1 LSSVDPV
8 NKATDKGVRHFTR
21 NGGRLCVCSEHTST
35 EDAKPLM
42 ETQLRNG
49 MVLTAIGL
57 CAGVMT
63 PETTLAQ
70 TAVGA
75 VINGADTAWVLM
87 SSALVLAM
95 TVPGLALFY
104 GGLVRSKNVL
114 GTIMHSFAILCVV
127 SLFWVLL
134 GYSLAFGPDVN
145 GVIGSLAWVGLSG
158 VGLSPHPVYG
168 PTIPHQAFM
177 VFQLMFAAITPALIT
192 GAFAERM
199 KFGALILFALLW
211 SLLIYCPVAHW
222 VWGGGWL
229 AGLGALDFAGG
240 AVVHISS
247 GISALVCALVL
258 GARQG
263 YGTDYMA
270 PHNLPMVLLG
280 TGLLWVGWFGFN
292 AGSAL
297 GANETAVVAF
307 VATHTAA
314 VAAALSWM
322 AVEWWHRGTP
332 TVLGIASGAVAG
344 LAMVTPGA
352 GFVSPF
358 SALFMGLVAGGLSYV
373 AIMKKGGFGYDDSL
387 DVVGIHGVA
396 GIGGILLT
404 GLLASKGVNAAGA
417 DGLLHGNAAFF
428 AVQAV
433 VVVVVGVFSAVG
445 TWVILKAVDR
455 LVGLRVLPE
464 EERMGLDLSQHNE
477 RAYS

>member
-1 LSSVDPV
+1 
-8 NKATDKGVRHFTR
+8 
-21 NGGRLCVCSEHTST
+21 
-35 EDAKPLM
+35 M
-42 ETQLRNG
+42 ETQLRSG
-49 MVLTAIGL
+49 MVLTALGL

-70 TAVGA
+70 TAAGA

-433 VVVVVGVFSAVG
+433 MVVVVGVFSAAG

>member
-1 LSSVDPV
+1 M
-8 NKATDKGVRHFTR
+8 
-21 NGGRLCVCSEHTST
+21 
-35 EDAKPLM
+35 EDAKGPM
-42 ETQLRNG
+42 EKQLAVGIGR
-49 MVLTAIGL
+49 TALVL
-57 CAGVMT
+57 CAGVIA
-63 PETTLAQ
+63 PETALAE
-70 TAVGA
+70 TAAGVL
-75 VINGADTAWVLM
+75 INGADTAWVLI

-114 GTIMHSFAILCVV
+114 GTIMHSFVILCLV
-127 SLFWVLL
+127 SLCWVLL
-134 GYSLAFGPDVN
+134 GYSLAFGPDVK
-145 GVIGSLAWVGLSG
+145 GVVGSLAWAGLSG
-158 VGLSPHPVYG
+158 VGLSPHAVYG

-199 KFGALILFALLW
+199 KFSALVLFSLLW
-211 SLLIYCPVAHW
+211 SLLIYCPIAHW
-222 VWGGGWL
+222 LWGGGWL

-314 VAAALSWM
+314 VTAALSWM

-332 TVLGIASGAVAG
+332 TVLGIASGAIAG

-358 SALFMGLVAGGLSYV
+358 SALFMGMAAGGLSYL
-373 AIMKKGGFGYDDSL
+373 AIMKKGGLGYDDSL

-396 GIGGILLT
+396 GVGGILLT
-404 GLLASKGVNAAGA
+404 GLLASKAVNGAGA
-417 DGLLHGNAAFF
+417 DGLLHGNASFF
-428 AVQAV
+428 AVQALT
-433 VVVVVGVFSAVG
+433 VVVVGLFSAAG

-455 LVGLRVLPE
+455 LVGLRLLPE

>member
-1 LSSVDPV
+1 MERQFG
-8 NKATDKGVRHFTR
+8 N
-21 NGGRLCVCSEHTST
+21 
-35 EDAKPLM
+35 DAWM
-42 ETQLRNG
+42 
-49 MVLTAIGL
+49 TALVL
-57 CAGVMT
+57 CAGVMA
-63 PETTLAQ
+63 PETASAETIAAA
-70 TAVGA
+70 TVS
-75 VINGADTAWVLM
+75 GADTAWVLI
-87 SSALVLAM
+87 SAALVLAM

-114 GTIMHSFAILCVV
+114 GTIMHSFVILCLI

-134 GYSLAFGPDVN
+134 GYSLAFGPDVK
-145 GVIGSLAWVGLSG
+145 GVIGSLAWAGLNG
-158 VGLSPHPVYG
+158 VGLSPHAVYG

-211 SLLIYCPVAHW
+211 SLLIYCPIAHW
-222 VWGGGWL
+222 IWGGGWL

-247 GISALVCALVL
+247 GISALVCALML
-258 GARQG
+258 GRRQG

-314 VAAALSWM
+314 VTAALTWM
-322 AVEWWHRGTP
+322 TVEWWHRGTP

-352 GFVSPF
+352 GFVTPF
-358 SALFMGLVAGGLSYV
+358 SALFMGMAAGGLSYV
-373 AIMKKGGFGYDDSL
+373 AIMKKGGLGYDDSL

-396 GIGGILLT
+396 GVGGILMT
-404 GLLASKGVNAAGA
+404 GLFASKAVNAAGA
-417 DGLLHGNAAFF
+417 DGLLQGNGAFF
-428 AVQAV
+428 AVQALT
-433 VVVVVGVFSAVG
+433 VVVVGLFSAGG
-445 TWVILKAVDR
+445 TWVILKVVDR
-455 LVGLRVLPE
+455 AVGLRVTPE

>member
-1 LSSVDPV
+1 MR
-8 NKATDKGVRHFTR
+8 NRIGRGTR
-21 NGGRLCVCSEHTST
+21 L
-35 EDAKPLM
+35 AL
-42 ETQLRNG
+42 L
-49 MVLTAIGL
+49 A
-57 CAGVMT
+57 AGT
-63 PETTLAQ
+63 GFIAPEWSLAQ

-75 VINGADTAWVLM
+75 SAPISGADTAWVLT

-95 TVPGLALFY
+95 IVPGLALFY

-114 GTIMHSFAILCVV
+114 GTIMHSFVILCVV
-127 SLFWVLL
+127 SLLWVLV
-134 GYSLAFGPDVN
+134 GYSLAFGPDLY
-145 GVIGSLAWVGLSG
+145 GIIGGLDWVGLRG
-158 VGLSPHPVYG
+158 VGLTPHAAYG

-177 VFQLMFAAITPALIT
+177 IFQLMFAAITPALIT

-199 KFGALILFALLW
+199 KFSALVVFSALW
-211 SLLIYCPVAHW
+211 SLAIYCPIAHW
-222 VWGGGWL
+222 LWGGGWL

-247 GISALVCALVL
+247 GISALVCAVVL
-258 GARQG
+258 GARHG

-280 TGLLWVGWFGFN
+280 TGLLWFGWFGFN

-314 VAAALSWM
+314 VTAALSWM

-352 GFVSPF
+352 GYLSPS
-358 SALFMGLVAGGLSYV
+358 SALLMGIAAGGLSYL
-373 AIMKKGGFGYDDSL
+373 AIMKKGRFGYDDSL
-387 DVVGIHGVA
+387 DVVGIHGVS
-396 GIGGILLT
+396 GVVGILMT
-404 GLLASKGVNAAGA
+404 GLLASKTVNPSGA
-417 DGLLHGNAAFF
+417 DGLLSGNPAFF
-428 AVQAV
+428 GAQALTV
-433 VVVVVGVFSAVG
+433 TVVGLFSAIG
-445 TWVILKAVDR
+445 TWVVLKLVDR

-464 EERMGLDLSQHNE
+464 EERMGLDISQHDE

>member
-1 LSSVDPV
+1 MERQLGIGIAMTALGLSV
-8 NKATDKGVRHFTR
+8 
-21 NGGRLCVCSEHTST
+21 
-35 EDAKPLM
+35 
-42 ETQLRNG
+42 
-49 MVLTAIGL
+49 
-57 CAGVMT
+57 GVMT
-63 PETTLAQ
+63 PETARAETVAS
-70 TAVGA
+70 A
-75 VINGADTAWVLM
+75 VISGADTAWVLI
-87 SSALVLAM
+87 SAALVLAM

-114 GTIMHSFAILCVV
+114 GTIMHSFVILCLV

-134 GYSLAFGPDVN
+134 GYSLAFGPDVK

-158 VGLSPHPVYG
+158 VGLSPHAVYG

-199 KFGALILFALLW
+199 KFSALILFALLW
-211 SLLIYCPVAHW
+211 SLIIYCPIAHW
-222 VWGGGWL
+222 MWGGGWL

-258 GARQG
+258 GARHG

-314 VAAALSWM
+314 VTAALSWM

-358 SALFMGLVAGGLSYV
+358 SALFMGMAAGALSYI

-396 GIGGILLT
+396 GVGGTLLT
-404 GLLASKGVNAAGA
+404 GLLASKAVNSGGA
-417 DGLLHGNAAFF
+417 DGLLQGNAVFF
-428 AVQAV
+428 GVQALT
-433 VVVVVGVFSAVG
+433 VVVVGLFSAAG

-455 LVGLRVLPE
+455 IVGLRVLPE

>member
-1 LSSVDPV
+1 M
-8 NKATDKGVRHFTR
+8 TG
-21 NGGRLCVCSEHTST
+21 
-35 EDAKPLM
+35 
-42 ETQLRNG
+42 
-49 MVLTAIGL
+49 IGL
-57 CAGVMT
+57 CAGVMI
-63 PETTLAQ
+63 PETAFAQ
-70 TAVGA
+70 PTGA
-75 VINGADTAWVLM
+75 AGINGADTAWVLV
-87 SSALVLAM
+87 SAVLVLAM

-114 GTIMHSFAILCVV
+114 GTIMHTFVILCLV
-127 SLFWVLL
+127 SLLWVLL
-134 GYSLAFGPDVN
+134 GYSLAFGPDIK
-145 GVIGSLAWVGLSG
+145 GVIGSLAWAGLNG
-158 VGLSPHPVYG
+158 VGLSPHAVYG

-199 KFGALILFALLW
+199 KFSALMLFAVLW

-229 AGLGALDFAGG
+229 AALGALDFAGG

-247 GISALVCALVL
+247 GISALICAHVL
-258 GARQG
+258 GVRQG
-263 YGTDYMA
+263 YGTEYMA

-314 VAAALSWM
+314 VTAALSWM
-322 AVEWWHRGTP
+322 AVEWWQRGTP
-332 TVLGIASGAVAG
+332 TVLGIASGAIAG

-358 SALFMGLVAGGLSYV
+358 SALFMGMAAGVLSYV
-373 AIMKKGGFGYDDSL
+373 AIMKKAGFGYDDSL
-387 DVVGIHGVA
+387 DVVGIHGVS
-396 GIGGILLT
+396 GVGGILLT
-404 GLLASKGVNAAGA
+404 GVLASKAVNAGGA
-417 DGLLHGNAAFF
+417 DGLLQGNVAFF
-428 AVQAV
+428 AVQALTV
-433 VVVVVGVFSAVG
+433 AVVGVFCAAG
-445 TWVILKAVDR
+445 TWIILKVVDR
-455 LVGLRVLPE
+455 IVGLRVLPE
-464 EERMGLDLSQHNE
+464 EERMGLDLSQHDE

>member
-1 LSSVDPV
+1 MTVIV
-8 NKATDKGVRHFTR
+8 
-21 NGGRLCVCSEHTST
+21 
-35 EDAKPLM
+35 
-42 ETQLRNG
+42 
-49 MVLTAIGL
+49 L
-57 CAGVMT
+57 CAGAMA
-63 PETTLAQ
+63 PEIASAETIAAA
-70 TAVGA
+70 AVS
-75 VINGADTAWVLM
+75 GADTAWVLV
-87 SSALVLAM
+87 SAALVLAM

-114 GTIMHSFAILCVV
+114 GTIMHSFVILCLI

-134 GYSLAFGPDVN
+134 GYSLAFGPDVK
-145 GVIGSLAWVGLSG
+145 GVIGSLAWAGLSG
-158 VGLSPHPVYG
+158 VGLSPHAVYG

-211 SLLIYCPVAHW
+211 SLLVYCPIAHW
-222 VWGGGWL
+222 MWGGGWL

-247 GISALVCALVL
+247 GISALVCALML
-258 GARQG
+258 GPRQG

-314 VAAALSWM
+314 VTAALTWM
-322 AVEWWHRGTP
+322 TVEWWHRGTP

-352 GFVSPF
+352 GFVTPF
-358 SALFMGLVAGGLSYV
+358 SALLMGMAAGGLSYV
-373 AIMKKGGFGYDDSL
+373 AIMKKGGLGYDDSL

-396 GIGGILLT
+396 GVGGILMT
-404 GLLASKGVNAAGA
+404 GLFASKAVNAAGA
-417 DGLLHGNAAFF
+417 DGLLQGNGAFF
-428 AVQAV
+428 AVQALTV
-433 VVVVVGVFSAVG
+433 AVVGVFSAAG
-445 TWVILKAVDR
+445 TWVILKVVDR
-455 LVGLRVLPE
+455 AVGLRVTPE

>member
-1 LSSVDPV
+1 MKRLF
-8 NKATDKGVRHFTR
+8 G
-21 NGGRLCVCSEHTST
+21 NGSG
-35 EDAKPLM
+35 
-42 ETQLRNG
+42 
-49 MVLTAIGL
+49 TAVAL
-57 CAGVMT
+57 CAGAMT
-63 PETTLAQ
+63 PETTFAQ
-70 TAVGA
+70 TAA
-75 VINGADTAWVLM
+75 AASISGADTAWVLV
-87 SSALVLAM
+87 SAALVLAM

-114 GTIMHSFAILCVV
+114 GTIMHSFVILCLI
-127 SLFWVLL
+127 SLVWVLV
-134 GYSLAFGPDVN
+134 GYSLAFGPDVK
-145 GVIGSLAWVGLSG
+145 GLIGSLDWAGLSG
-158 VGLSPHPVYG
+158 VGLSPHAVYG

-199 KFGALILFALLW
+199 KFSALILFALLW

-222 VWGGGWL
+222 LWGGGWL

-240 AVVHISS
+240 AVVHVSS

-314 VAAALSWM
+314 VTAALSWM

-352 GFVSPF
+352 GYVSPF
-358 SALFMGLVAGGLSYV
+358 AALFMGMAAGGLSYI
-373 AIMKKGGFGYDDSL
+373 AIMKKSGFGYDD
-387 DVVGIHGVA
+387 
-396 GIGGILLT
+396 
-404 GLLASKGVNAAGA
+404 
-417 DGLLHGNAAFF
+417 
-428 AVQAV
+428 
-433 VVVVVGVFSAVG
+433 
-445 TWVILKAVDR
+445 
-455 LVGLRVLPE
+455 
-464 EERMGLDLSQHNE
+464 
-477 RAYS
+477 

>member
-1 LSSVDPV
+1 MERQLGIGIAMTALGLSV
-8 NKATDKGVRHFTR
+8 
-21 NGGRLCVCSEHTST
+21 
-35 EDAKPLM
+35 
-42 ETQLRNG
+42 
-49 MVLTAIGL
+49 
-57 CAGVMT
+57 GVMT
-63 PETTLAQ
+63 PETARAETVAS
-70 TAVGA
+70 A
-75 VINGADTAWVLM
+75 VISGADTAWVLI
-87 SSALVLAM
+87 SAALVLAM

-114 GTIMHSFAILCVV
+114 GTIMHSFVILCLV

-134 GYSLAFGPDVN
+134 GYSLAFGPDVK

-158 VGLSPHPVYG
+158 VGLSPHAVYG

-199 KFGALILFALLW
+199 KFSALILFALLW
-211 SLLIYCPVAHW
+211 SLIIYCPIAHW
-222 VWGGGWL
+222 MWGGGWL

-258 GARQG
+258 GARHG

-314 VAAALSWM
+314 VTAALSWM

-358 SALFMGLVAGGLSYV
+358 SALFMGMAAGALSYI
-373 AIMKKGGFGYDDSL
+373 AIMKKGGYGYDDSL

-396 GIGGILLT
+396 GVGGILLT
-404 GLLASKGVNAAGA
+404 GLLASKAVNSGGA
-417 DGLLHGNAAFF
+417 DGLLQGNAVFF
-428 AVQAV
+428 GVQALT
-433 VVVVVGVFSAVG
+433 VVVVGLFSAAG

-455 LVGLRVLPE
+455 IVGLRVLPE

>member
-1 LSSVDPV
+1 MERQFGHGARMTILALFPV
-8 NKATDKGVRHFTR
+8 VMAPAT
-21 NGGRLCVCSEHTST
+21 TS
-35 EDAKPLM
+35 A
-42 ETQLRNG
+42 ETI
-49 MVLTAIGL
+49 A
-57 CAGVMT
+57 A
-63 PETTLAQ
+63 A
-70 TAVGA
+70 AV
-75 VINGADTAWVLM
+75 NGADTAWVLV
-87 SSALVLAM
+87 SAALVLAM

-114 GTIMHSFAILCVV
+114 GTIMHSFVIVCLI

-134 GYSLAFGPDVN
+134 GYSLAFGPDVK
-145 GVIGSLAWVGLSG
+145 GVIGSLAWAGLSG
-158 VGLSPHPVYG
+158 VGLSPHAVYG

-199 KFGALILFALLW
+199 KFSALIVFALLW
-211 SLLIYCPVAHW
+211 SLLIYCPIAHW

-247 GISALVCALVL
+247 GISALVCALML
-258 GARQG
+258 GIRQG

-314 VAAALSWM
+314 VTAALTWM
-322 AVEWWHRGTP
+322 TVEWWHRGTP

-358 SALFMGLVAGGLSYV
+358 SALFMGMAAGGLSYV
-373 AIMKKGGFGYDDSL
+373 AIMKKGAFGYDDSL

-396 GIGGILLT
+396 GVGGILMT
-404 GLLASKGVNAAGA
+404 GLLASKAVNAGGA
-417 DGLLHGNAAFF
+417 DGLLQGNGAFF
-428 AVQAV
+428 AVQALT
-433 VVVVVGVFSAVG
+433 VVVVGLFSAGG

-455 LVGLRVLPE
+455 AIGLRVTPE